1 MKRISKETQELLPVV
16 IKVKW
21 VDGMR
26 FVANDDKGHSIVMD
40 VSKDHGGEGSGFGPM
55 QLMLAAFGGCT
66 GIDIVELL
74 RKQRQQLETL
84 EITVS
89 GRRVSEPPRVYDKVH
104 VDYVFKGKDLREKA
118 VQRATALSQDKYCS
132 VGATLRTKADVT
144 YNYVIQQT

>member
-66 GIDIVELL
+66 GIDIVELM

-89 GRRVSEPPRVYDKVH
+89 GRRVKEPPRVYDKVH
-104 VDYVFKGKDLREKA
+104 VDYVFKGKDLGEKA

>member
-1 MKRISKETQELLPVV
+1 
-16 IKVKW
+16 
-21 VDGMR
+21 
-26 FVANDDKGHSIVMD
+26 MD

-74 RKQRQQLETL
+74 RKQRQQLEIL

-89 GRRVSEPPRVYDKVH
+89 GRRVKEPPRVYDKVH
-104 VDYVFKGKDLREKA
+104 VDYVFKGKDLGEKA
-118 VQRATALSQDKYCS
+118 VQRTTALSQDKYCS